1 MAIIFNTKKPRTI
14 ITNIRK
20 MIDNGE
26 IDTWSYD
33 KDGDFTHVGQWE
45 NKAWFTPK
53 IEDDKLSF
61 FIVGRKSVNMTLMEY
76 SIYHGRFVELL
87 LNHFPQDINGLLVT
101 GPHQTNGDCNRIT
114 I

>member
-1 MAIIFNTKKPRTI
+1 MTLVLK
-14 ITNIRK
+14 IRK

-33 KDGDFTHVGQWE
+33 KDGDFTHTGQWE

-53 IEDDKLSF
+53 VEEGKLTF
-61 FIVGRKSVNMTLMEY
+61 LIIGRKSVNMTLTEY

-87 LNHFPQDINGLLVT
+87 LNHFPQEMLSLLVT
-101 GPHQTNGDCNRIT
+101 APLQTQGDCIKIT
-114 I
+114 F